1 MHTQTNI
8 NAAPA
13 AVRFVSAS
21 MRKKGAAIP
30 SRYENKALSGMSFVC
45 HSPQRFKFIN

>member
-8 NAAPA
+8 HAAPA

-21 MRKKGAAIP
+21 MRKNGAAIP
-30 SRYENKALSGMSFVC
+30 DSPRGMSFVC
-45 HSPQRFKFIN
+45 HSHQRFKFIN